1 MREDLLQEL
10 ENEYAL
16 LRSENEREE
25 ERRRERIRIEFPE
38 IHELM
43 LQREELVFGTLRSI
57 LKHEANE
64 EDLPEKMDRLS
75 RKIRE
80 SLEANQLPAN
90 YLAPI
95 YRCEK
100 CRDTGKTGEPV
111 KDYCTCFRTAYQ
123 QKLREKIGLTGGRP
137 ETFEHFDL
145 NLFSTEKL
153 PDENYSQRDLMRV
166 FRDDCRDW
174 ADKYPNHPC
183 RDMLLMGKSG
193 LGKTYLLR
201 AMASRLIERN
211 INVLIISAFRM
222 LELLRQSYF
231 ENDEEISSE
240 LLETDVLMIDDLGSE
255 PMMQNVT
262 IEQLFNLINERQ
274 NRGLSTVIS
283 TNLDMARFRERYTER
298 IASRLSDIRK
308 SMILVLKGKDIR
320 TAGEAEV

>member
-25 ERRRERIRIEFPE
+25 MRRRERIRREFPD
-38 IHELM
+38 IHELT

-57 LKHEANE
+57 LRHEARE
-64 EDLPEKMDRLS
+64 EDLPGKMEQLS
-75 RKIRE
+75 GRIRE
-80 SLEANQLPAN
+80 KLVENGLPAD
-90 YLAPI
+90 YLTPV

-100 CRDTGKTGEPV
+100 CRDTGRTGETV
-111 KDYCTCFRTAYQ
+111 RDYCTCFLNAYR
-123 QKLREKIGLTGGRP
+123 QKLREKIGLAGGKP
-137 ETFEHFDL
+137 ETFENFDL
-145 NLFSTEKL
+145 NLFSADRL
-153 PDENYSQRDLMRV
+153 PGENYSQRDLMRI

-174 ADKYPNHPC
+174 ADRYPDHPC
-183 RDMLLMGKSG
+183 RDVLLMGKSG

-211 INVLIISAFRM
+211 VNVLIISAFRM
-222 LELLRQSYF
+222 LEMLRQSYF
-231 ENDEEISSE
+231 ENDEDLSGE

-255 PMMQNVT
+255 PLMQNVT
-262 IEQLFNLINERQ
+262 IEQIFNLINERQ

-298 IASRLSDIRK
+298 IASRLSDTRK
-308 SMILVLKGKDIR
+308 SMILVLKGRDIR
-320 TAGEAEV
+320 TAGETEA